1 MTTPDATLVR
11 FFRTLIQRPV
21 AVFMLVLALLG
32 SATIAALR
40 IPIEMF
46 PSNLSS
52 TTIFVQVPWPGA
64 NPTEV
69 ETRVVRPLEDELR
82 TLSGVKET
90 LAVASSGSGYVV
102 LSYPGDTDM
111 DQAQAEV
118 ADRVERVRPLLPSDA
133 DRISVR
139 RFQSSDLPIMWIG
152 VIYEGGSF
160 ERSQDLIGNVLAPR
174 LEAVNG
180 VAAVNAN
187 GVLPQSVRIF
197 LDEDKVVA
205 NRVDIGA
212 LVARL
217 QADNQSAPVG
227 DLDDAGSRYIV
238 RVDSRFQSLEEIE
251 QFPVQS
257 GLTLGDVGRVEL
269 VRSAPEYY
277 FKVNGE
283 FAVGMSVQKETSAN
297 TFEVCKTLASVI
309 KEEIPRD
316 PAFGGMEFSIFWNQ
330 GENVRNALES
340 LVRDAILGGLIAS
353 AVLMLFLR
361 RLRYTLLIAASIPFS
376 VLITLAFLYFTGGTF
391 NILTMTGITVSIGML
406 VDNSVVIVES
416 IFARRER
423 GETLREACANGPSEV
438 MLAVIT
444 ATLTTVVVFVPLI
457 FMGEDQNARVLT
469 GAIGIPLCISLIAAL
484 ILAIVIVPVVCYRL
498 SAQSEEGLPH
508 SLTRRALAPFRT
520 ALGLVA
526 RPLAGMVRG
535 LDRLS
540 PLAFVRKFLPRLVG
554 WSMDHPLRAGTL
566 AALVLFSGQIAGYGG
581 QVSNN
586 VSIGSQL
593 EARFR
598 IRGAADLGEA
608 HEQVRKMEEALAEP
622 SLLEAIGSP
631 DLGVQ
636 FNRDSGQINIW
647 HETRPTPSEE
657 KEILEILQE
666 RLPKVAALEYR
677 FGEDFNERA
686 TEDQKGWTRVQL
698 EGPDSRVLH
707 EVLEEVREKAEN
719 SDLFEAVSEAAETSR
734 EILVRLDRDRMSQA
748 GLNSQ
753 AMVGN
758 IEWNLRGFMVSR
770 YQMPNED
777 VPIILEYDRSAIPDR
792 RDLTDMSIWTG
803 VASVPLSTFASF
815 EAGRGPA
822 SISRRDGR
830 TVASLGLKTKTED
843 LKEAARQARQF
854 MSEIDLPEGYHWT
867 PVGGLADF
875 NEGLQDIQRA
885 LMLSIALVFLLMG
898 LLFNS
903 LILPFSVLISVPFA
917 WVGFQ
922 WAFRLSGI
930 PTDLLAWVGM
940 IVLAGV
946 VVNNGIVLVDRILLL
961 ESGGVDRREAILGGV
976 RDRLRPVLMTAFTTI
991 CGLLPIALSEA
1002 ATGGFSFRGLAVGVS
1017 GGLAISTMCTLWTVP
1032 LVYAQLRRAADWS
1045 GSWFRLREPGA
1056 NASAKA

>member
-1 MTTPDATLVR
+1 MTAPDATLAR
-11 FFRTLIQRPV
+11 FFGTLIQRPV

-32 SATIAALR
+32 AAAIAALR

-52 TTIFVQVPWPGA
+52 TTIFVQVPWAGA

-152 VIYEGGSF
+152 VIYEGDTF

-174 LEAVNG
+174 LEAVDG

-187 GVLPQSVRIF
+187 GVLPQSVRIL

-238 RVDSRFQSLEEIE
+238 RVDSRFRSLKEIE
-251 QFPVQS
+251 QFPVQP

-297 TFEVCKTLASVI
+297 TFEVCKKLASVI
-309 KEEIPRD
+309 EEEIPND
-316 PAFGGMEFSIFWNQ
+316 PAYGGMEFSIFWNQ

-353 AVLMLFLR
+353 VVLMLFLR

-376 VLITLAFLYFTGGTF
+376 VLITLAFLYFTGDTF

-423 GETLREACANGPSEV
+423 GESLREACANGPSEV

-469 GAIGIPLCISLIAAL
+469 GAIGIPLCVSLIAAL

-498 SAQSEEGLPH
+498 GAQSEEGQPD
-508 SLTRRALAPFRT
+508 SPTRRALAPLRA
-520 ALGLVA
+520 ALGLLA
-526 RPLAGMVRG
+526 RPLAGLVRV

-540 PLAFVRKFLPRLVG
+540 PLAFVRKYLPRLVG
-554 WSMDHPLRAGTL
+554 WSLDHPLRAGTL
-566 AALVLFSGQIAGYGG
+566 AVLVFFSGQVADYGG

-598 IRGAADLGEA
+598 IRGAANLGEA
-608 HEQVRKMEEALAEP
+608 HEQVLKMEEALAEP
-622 SLLEAIGSP
+622 SLREAIGSP

-636 FNRDSGQINIW
+636 FDRDSGQINIW

-677 FGEDFNERA
+677 FGEEFNERA

-707 EVLEEVREKAEN
+707 EVLEEVRQKAES

-753 AMVGN
+753 AMVGS

-777 VPIILEYDRSAIPDR
+777 VPIILEYDRPENPDR

-803 VASVPLSTFASF
+803 MASVPLSTFANF

-917 WVGFQ
+917 WVGFK

-930 PTDLLAWVGM
+930 PIDLLAWVGM

-946 VVNNGIVLVDRILLL
+946 VVNNGIVLVDRILQL
-961 ESGGVDRREAILGGV
+961 ENRGVDRREAILGGV

-1032 LVYAQLRRAADWS
+1032 LVYAQMRRAADWS
-1045 GSWFRLREPGA
+1045 GAWFRLRKPA
-1056 NASAKA
+1056 ATASAEA

>member
-1 MTTPDATLVR
+1 DTLIR
-11 FFRTLIQRPV
+11 FFRALIQRPI

-32 SATIAALR
+32 AAAIAALR
-40 IPIEMF
+40 IPIEML
-46 PSNLSS
+46 PSNLAS
-52 TTIFVQVPWPGA
+52 TTIFVQVPWAGA
-64 NPTEV
+64 NPNEV
-69 ETRVVRPLEDELR
+69 ETRVVRPLEGELR

-133 DRISVR
+133 DRVTVR

-152 VIYEGGSF
+152 VAYEEDTF
-160 ERSQDLIGNVLAPR
+160 ERSQNLIGNVLAPR
-174 LEAVNG
+174 LEAVEG
-180 VAAVNAN
+180 VAAVNAS

-197 LDEDKVVA
+197 LDEDKIVA
-205 NRVDIGA
+205 NRVDISS

-238 RVDSRFQSLEEIE
+238 RVDSRFQSLQDIEE
-251 QFPVQS
+251 FPVQP
-257 GLTLGDVGRVEL
+257 GLTLADVGRVAL
-269 VRSAPEYY
+269 VRSAPESY

-297 TFEVCKTLASVI
+297 TFEVCRELATVI
-309 KEEIPRD
+309 KEKVPLD
-316 PAFGGMEFSIFWNQ
+316 PAYGGMEFSIFWNQ
-330 GENVRNALES
+330 GENVQSALES

-353 AVLMLFLR
+353 MVLMLFLR

-376 VLITLAFLYFTGGTF
+376 VLITLAFLYFAGETF

-423 GETLREACANGPSEV
+423 GESLREACANGPSEV

-469 GAIGIPLCISLIAAL
+469 GAVGVPLCVSLVAAL
-484 ILAIVIVPVVCYRL
+484 LLAIVIVPVVCYRL
-498 SAQSEEGLPH
+498 GGHAEEGQP
-508 SLTRRALAPFRT
+508 TPPFRRVFT
-520 ALGLVA
+520 PVRNTLDLTLRPFVRLV
-526 RPLAGMVRG
+526 RIF
-535 LDRLS
+535 DRAS
-540 PLAFVRKFLPRLVG
+540 PLAFVRKFLPKLVN
-554 WSMDHPLRAGTL
+554 WSLDHPLRASSL
-566 AALVLFSGQIAGYGG
+566 AILVFFSGQVADYGG
-581 QVSNN
+581 QVSNDLSMGN
-586 VSIGSQL
+586 QL

-598 IRGAADLGEA
+598 IRGAANLGEA
-608 HEQVRKMEEALAEP
+608 HDQILKMEEALTDP
-622 SLLEAIGSP
+622 QLLEDIGSP

-636 FNRDSGQINIW
+636 FDRDGGKINIW
-647 HETRPTPSEE
+647 HEKRPTPNEE
-657 KEILEILQE
+657 RQVLETLQG
-666 RLPKVAALEYR
+666 RLPELATIEYR
-677 FGEDFNERA
+677 FGEEFNERA
-686 TEDQKGWTRVQL
+686 TEDQKGWTRIQL
-698 EGPDSRVLH
+698 EGPDSRTLM
-707 EVLEEVREKAEN
+707 EVLEEVRKKAE
-719 SDLFEAVSEAAETSR
+719 SSGLFESVSEAAETSR
-734 EILVRLDRDRMSQA
+734 EILVRLDRDRMSQV

-753 AMVGN
+753 TMVGN

-770 YQMPNED
+770 FQMPNED
-777 VPIILEYDRSAIPDR
+777 VPIILEYDRQDNPDR

-803 VASVPLSTFASF
+803 LASVPLSTFASF
-815 EAGRGPA
+815 EPGRGPA
-822 SISRRDGR
+822 AISRRDGR
-830 TVASLGLKTKTED
+830 TVASLGLKTNTED

-854 MSEIDLPEGYHWT
+854 MSEIELPEGYHWT

-903 LILPFSVLISVPFA
+903 LILPFSVLVSVPFA

-922 WAFRLSGI
+922 WAFRLSGVPI
-930 PTDLLAWVGM
+930 DLLAWVGM

-946 VVNNGIVLVDRILLL
+946 VVNNGIVLVDRILQL
-961 ESGGVDRREAILGGV
+961 ETRGHGRREAILGGV

-991 CGLLPIALSEA
+991 CGLLPIAMSEGGS
-1002 ATGGFSFRGLAVGVS
+1002 GGFSFRGLAIGVS
-1017 GGLAISTMCTLWTVP
+1017 GGLAISTLCTLWTVP
-1032 LVYAQLRRAADWS
+1032 LVYAQMRRAADWS
-1045 GSWFRLREPGA
+1045 RAWFQMRKPAAE
-1056 NASAKA
+1056 ASAEV